1 MSGGAHSRRARA
13 ALQRMPEVDPAIAA
27 LSLWCGHRDADGPTR
42 TAGDVILY
50 GADFET
56 LPLAEQTGVLAHHVL
71 HVALRHSVRLREM
84 EVRVGDEFDA
94 RLYNLAADAI
104 VNEALAA
111 GGHAIPRPAVL
122 AGELVRE
129 LKGREG
135 GAVLVDWDTDRLY
148 LALTGRSGAGD
159 EAGRQAAE
167 AYAAARDFETDMDA
181 AEAAGEERDGSAEV
195 WAQRLTQAADAGR
208 AAGLGIGTAMA
219 GFADLPDARVP
230 WERRLRGLLNRAV
243 SEIPRRSWKRP
254 ANRWVAREAAAVA
267 AGGGGPVFEPG
278 YARDRMRPR
287 VAVAIDTSSSIT
299 ETQLR
304 LFGAEALAIARKS
317 GAEVHLLAF
326 DEAVHLNVLLE
337 TAAQLEALTFRR
349 DGGTSFI
356 DMMETAA
363 TLAPSILV
371 ILTDL
376 DAAFGDPPDFPVIWA
391 ATGAAPPPPFG
402 TLLRVDL

>member
-1 MSGGAHSRRARA
+1 
-13 ALQRMPEVDPAIAA
+13 
-27 LSLWCGHRDADGPTR
+27 
-42 TAGDVILY
+42 
-50 GADFET
+50 
-56 LPLAEQTGVLAHHVL
+56 
-71 HVALRHSVRLREM
+71 
-84 EVRVGDEFDA
+84 
-94 RLYNLAADAI
+94 
-104 VNEALAA
+104 
-111 GGHAIPRPAVL
+111 
-122 AGELVRE
+122 
-129 LKGREG
+129 
-135 GAVLVDWDTDRLY
+135 
-148 LALTGRSGAGD
+148 
-159 EAGRQAAE
+159 
-167 AYAAARDFETDMDA
+167 A
-181 AEAAGEERDGSAEV
+181 AEAAGEERDGNAEV

-254 ANRWVAREAAAVA
+254 ANRWVAREAVAMA
-267 AGGGGPVFEPG
+267 AGGPRNGDGPVFEPG

-287 VAVAIDTSSSIT
+287 IAVAIDTSSSIT

-317 GAEVHLLAF
+317 GAEIHLLAF
-326 DEAVHLNVLLE
+326 DEAVHLNVRLE

-356 DMMETAA
+356 DVVETAA

-371 ILTDL
+371 VLTDL